1 MRFFFFLTKEMVLIV
16 AIAVLPVFIFGFIA
30 LNRSVEVAQVVA
42 ERENRIIAA
51 NFANQTQLYLT
62 RAQDIIKSLAAFS
75 FENIDETSLR
85 AVYENNNFQ
94 EISMF
99 ESLVLIDEQG
109 KLKAIYPEKEE
120 MLGLDYSRRS
130 FFEFVK
136 GEKKTFF
143 SRVKFSPVTE
153 QPVVEI
159 AAPILKKDQDK
170 TLSGVV
176 EGSIKLQ
183 GLSSLVREF
192 ALGKNTGEAF
202 LVGEFG
208 EIIAHPDYQ
217 LVGEQENI
225 ANIYPELATIIQEI
239 TEGAGIFQYLSPED
253 VEYLVSFQIIH
264 PTNWKLITRQEVEEV
279 LSVPHE
285 LGRFLS
291 IALLVTFF
299 GAGIIGQR
307 IASYV
312 ARLEKEREKIRE
324 ERLEELEEIKSTLEI
339 KVKARTV
346 ELEEI
351 VANLDEEVKKRT
363 EELQEKV
370 KELEKFRKFAVGRE
384 LKMVELKKE
393 LKKYKST

>member
-264 PTNWKLITRQEVEEV
+264 PTNWKLIIRQDVE
-279 LSVPHE
+279 
-285 LGRFLS
+285 
-291 IALLVTFF
+291 
-299 GAGIIGQR
+299 
-307 IASYV
+307 
-312 ARLEKEREKIRE
+312 
-324 ERLEELEEIKSTLEI
+324 
-339 KVKARTV
+339 
-346 ELEEI
+346 
-351 VANLDEEVKKRT
+351 
-363 EELQEKV
+363 
-370 KELEKFRKFAVGRE
+370 
-384 LKMVELKKE
+384 
-393 LKKYKST
+393 